1 MINSIRFFV
10 FIILVLVSCSF
21 NPTRKQEEFAASLL
35 EKPNIQH
42 VEWQTTLSLWVKV
55 DRQTLGIN
63 PKIQAQSLAEDIA
76 AAGLRYTQEPICV
89 NIYYD
94 NTSAIGSACQ
104 SY

>member
-1 MINSIRFFV
+1 MNKSLV
-10 FIILVLVSCSF
+10 ILTILFLALSCSF

-35 EKPNIQH
+35 EKPNIQE

-55 DRQTLGIN
+55 NRQALGIN

-94 NTSAIGSACQ
+94 NTSTIGSACQ